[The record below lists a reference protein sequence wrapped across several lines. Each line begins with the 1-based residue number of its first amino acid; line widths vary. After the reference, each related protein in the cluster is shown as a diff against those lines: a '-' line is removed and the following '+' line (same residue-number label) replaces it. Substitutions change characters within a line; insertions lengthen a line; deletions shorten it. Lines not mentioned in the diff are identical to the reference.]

1 MNSISE
7 RDSLP
12 ERWRVCSDGSSRCAS
27 QSANTLQK
35 SSRQQ
40 YSAVISTAIEGV
52 SGTGLEAQSS
62 QTDAVKSLIRWE
74 SPHPLSI
81 AGVDY
86 CRGLLRRGER
96 KSVEP
101 IAAVTAPARVSAKH
115 QSLLHFVANAPWS
128 NERVLS
134 RIEELILPVI
144 EGSGAIE
151 AWIIDDTGFAKKGRH
166 SVGVARQY

>member
-1 MNSISE
+1 MNSISA

-40 YSAVISTAIEGV
+40 ESAVISTAIEGV

-81 AGVDY
+81 AGVSQDF
-86 CRGLLRRGER
+86 R
-96 KSVEP
+96 
-101 IAAVTAPARVSAKH
+101 
-115 QSLLHFVANAPWS
+115 AN
-128 NERVLS
+128 R
-134 RIEELILPVI
+134 
-144 EGSGAIE
+144 
-151 AWIIDDTGFAKKGRH
+151 F
-166 SVGVARQY
+166 RQYAYWRMRKGHSDKSSGPLRHEARFLPSGRTLPEQYA

>member
-1 MNSISE
+1 MNSISA

-52 SGTGLEAQSS
+52 SGTGLEAQLS
-62 QTDAVKSLIRWE
+62 QTDAVKSLIRGE

-81 AGVDY
+81 AGVIVVFD
-86 CRGLLRRGER
+86 
-96 KSVEP
+96 KS
-101 IAAVTAPARVSAKH
+101 
-115 QSLLHFVANAPWS
+115 
-128 NERVLS
+128 
-134 RIEELILPVI
+134 
-144 EGSGAIE
+144 
-151 AWIIDDTGFAKKGRH
+151 
-166 SVGVARQY
+166 RQPCIGCFYR

>member
-1 MNSISE
+1 MNSISA

-12 ERWRVCSDGSSRCAS
+12 ERWRVCSDGSTRCAS

-40 YSAVISTAIEGV
+40 ESAVISTAIEGV

-81 AGVDY
+81 AGV
-86 CRGLLRRGER
+86 
-96 KSVEP
+96 SVEIRDWP
-101 IAAVTAPARVSAKH
+101 FDGYAGKACSATRM
-115 QSLLHFVANAPWS
+115 LLASP
-128 NERVLS
+128 
-134 RIEELILPVI
+134 P
-144 EGSGAIE
+144 
-151 AWIIDDTGFAKKGRH
+151 
-166 SVGVARQY
+166 

>member
-62 QTDAVKSLIRWE
+62 QTDAVKSLICRE
-74 SPHPLSI
+74 SPRPLSI
-81 AGVDY
+81 AGVTELDA
-86 CRGLLRRGER
+86 GVLGGEL
-96 KSVEP
+96 P
-101 IAAVTAPARVSAKH
+101 IGPGGGGIAP
-115 QSLLHFVANAPWS
+115 
-128 NERVLS
+128 VL
-134 RIEELILPVI
+134 P
-144 EGSGAIE
+144 
-151 AWIIDDTGFAKKGRH
+151 
-166 SVGVARQY
+166 

>member
-81 AGVDY
+81 AGVIL
-86 CRGLLRRGER
+86 G
-96 KSVEP
+96 
-101 IAAVTAPARVSAKH
+101 
-115 QSLLHFVANAPWS
+115 
-128 NERVLS
+128 S
-134 RIEELILPVI
+134 R
-144 EGSGAIE
+144 GSGEILYSVNPRQISVPMSE
-151 AWIIDDTGFAKKGRH
+151 AVYVQPG
-166 SVGVARQY
+166 

>member
-12 ERWRVCSDGSSRCAS
+12 ERWRVCSDGSSQCAS

-62 QTDAVKSLIRWE
+62 QTDAVKSLICRE

-81 AGVDY
+81 AGVIY
-86 CRGLLRRGER
+86 THLGER
-96 KSVEP
+96 
-101 IAAVTAPARVSAKH
+101 ACAPAE
-115 QSLLHFVANAPWS
+115 N
-128 NERVLS
+128 
-134 RIEELILPVI
+134 LPYNC
-144 EGSGAIE
+144 
-151 AWIIDDTGFAKKGRH
+151 KLY
-166 SVGVARQY
+166 RQGL

>member
-1 MNSISE
+1 MMNSISA

-40 YSAVISTAIEGV
+40 ESAVISTAIEGV

-81 AGVDY
+81 AGVNQPY
-86 CRGLLRRGER
+86 RTFAARG
-96 KSVEP
+96 
-101 IAAVTAPARVSAKH
+101 VSK
-115 QSLLHFVANAPWS
+115 
-128 NERVLS
+128 
-134 RIEELILPVI
+134 
-144 EGSGAIE
+144 
-151 AWIIDDTGFAKKGRH
+151 
-166 SVGVARQY
+166 